1 MARRLLFRCVGER
14 AFESKPATQEKGKKM
29 PSFGPEVMNALQ
41 TAMRFRMKRESLIAG
56 NIANADTPG
65 YRRRDISFDGVLSTT
80 RARLERTH
88 PGHLHPGGAAA
99 DPQVELGPRGTR
111 PDKNGVDLDQ
121 ELVTAHRNAGA
132 FIDQANVL
140 ARLSTLV
147 RTAIGQ
153 A

>member
-1 MARRLLFRCVGER
+1 
-14 AFESKPATQEKGKKM
+14 M
-29 PSFGPEVMNALQ
+29 PSFGPEAMNALQ

-65 YRRRDISFDGVLSTT
+65 YRRRDISFDGVLSST
-80 RARLERTH
+80 RARLDRTH
-88 PGHLHPGGAAA
+88 SGHMQPGGTVSN
-99 DPQVELGPRGTR
+99 PKVEMGPRGTR

-153 A
+153 S